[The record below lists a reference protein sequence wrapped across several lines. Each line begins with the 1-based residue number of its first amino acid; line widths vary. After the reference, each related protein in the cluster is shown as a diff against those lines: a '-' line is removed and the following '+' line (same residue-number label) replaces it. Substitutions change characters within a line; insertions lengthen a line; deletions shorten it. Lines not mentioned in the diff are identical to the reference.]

1 MGYENVKFSDLNSK
15 RKEAVREKIAQ
26 MWADGYRSEEISK
39 KVRISR
45 RSVATA
51 IGNFERL
58 VKKTK

>member
-1 MGYENVKFSDLNSK
+1 MGYENVKFGDLNSK